1 MGLFDKLKSMSNMVL
16 GNSAKVELLVDAT
29 VQRGKPFKVTVT
41 AQIKDQDIDI
51 HRVYLRLIS
60 TETVIVAKTVQ
71 EGNNT
76 RIKDEE
82 KKHVLNDVYFD
93 VTASQVLKANQNYSW
108 EKDITLP
115 DHVQPTYNAYPKTH
129 VWQIIAGLDMKG
141 NDPDSG
147 WKDLFVG

>member
-16 GNSAKVELLVDAT
+16 GNSAKVELLIDPT
-29 VQRGKPFKVTVT
+29 VQRGKAFKVVVT
-41 AQIKDQDIDI
+41 AHTKDSDIEI
-51 HRVYLRLIS
+51 QRVYLRLLS
-60 TETVIVAKTVQ
+60 TETVIITKTVQ
-71 EGNNT
+71 DGNHT

-93 VTASQVLKANQNYSW
+93 IIGAQSLKANQNYSW
-108 EKDITLP
+108 EKEITLP
-115 DHVQPTYNAYPKTH
+115 EHVLPTYNAYPKTH
-129 VWQIIAGLDMKG
+129 VWQVIAGLDMKG